1 MNMGK
6 KMVPFGEYMVLNYEA
21 SEEEIEAAKQAL
33 MEEMQEICRKEFK
46 GPAEKYKKNMRL
58 IEKKIEG
65 RWLPAKFVYGDE
77 LPEGVKPNDMVFDEP
92 KRTVAYRIDVPV
104 EDLIHPEIAE

>member
-1 MNMGK
+1 MGK
-6 KMVPFGEYMVLNYEA
+6 KMVPFGKYIVLDYEA

>member
-1 MNMGK
+1 
-6 KMVPFGEYMVLNYEA
+6 MVPFGEYVVLDYEA

-33 MEEMQEICRKEFK
+33 MEEIQETCRKEFK
-46 GPAEKYKKNMRL
+46 GPAEKYTKNMRW
-58 IEKKIEG
+58 IVKKTEG

-77 LPEGVKPNDMVFDEP
+77 LPEGVKPNDMVFEEP
-92 KRTVAYRIDVPV
+92 KKTVAYRIDVPV